1 MKLLFLIPFLI
12 ALKINSQVL
21 EFSLSKEGDN
31 LSNLPFYV
39 GIDAG
44 SSVRLKEKE
53 NYCKL
58 GFSIYM
64 NINLYRRIVFL
75 RSEVGNFDQ
84 TVYQYEGTTKTYFG
98 SVWSLSLGL
107 QFMIIKFGRN
117 RINLGG
123 NLQLLAYGKKGY
135 PMLTL
140 FGNTELIVPL
150 SDFFALAGGFKM
162 HYARSWNPFLTV
174 GLQIGNFK

>member
-1 MKLLFLIPFLI
+1 MKLIFLIPFLI
-12 ALKINSQVL
+12 AFHINSQDL
-21 EFSLSKEGDN
+21 EFSHSKEGDN

-44 SSVRLKEKE
+44 SSVKLKEKE
-53 NYCKL
+53 NYSKL

-64 NINLYRRIVFL
+64 NINLYGRIVFL

-84 TVYQYEGTTKTYFG
+84 TVYQYEATSNSYYS

-107 QFMIIKFGRN
+107 QFRIIKFGRN
-117 RINLGG
+117 RINIGG

-150 SDFFALAGGFKM
+150 TDFIAAAGGFKM

>member
-1 MKLLFLIPFLI
+1 
-12 ALKINSQVL
+12 
-21 EFSLSKEGDN
+21 
-31 LSNLPFYV
+31 
-39 GIDAG
+39 
-44 SSVRLKEKE
+44 
-53 NYCKL
+53 
-58 GFSIYM
+58 
-64 NINLYRRIVFL
+64 
-75 RSEVGNFDQ
+75 
-84 TVYQYEGTTKTYFG
+84 
-98 SVWSLSLGL
+98 
-107 QFMIIKFGRN
+107 MIIKFGRN

>member
-1 MKLLFLIPFLI
+1 LKLLFLIPFLI

-75 RSEVGNFDQ
+75 RSKSEISIKLSISMKEQPKHTSAVFGLYLL
-84 TVYQYEGTTKTYFG
+84 VY
-98 SVWSLSLGL
+98 
-107 QFMIIKFGRN
+107 
-117 RINLGG
+117 NL
-123 NLQLLAYGKKGY
+123 
-135 PMLTL
+135 
-140 FGNTELIVPL
+140 
-150 SDFFALAGGFKM
+150 
-162 HYARSWNPFLTV
+162 
-174 GLQIGNFK
+174 